1 MEKDLA
7 RLPTPGGDDDT
18 WGDVLNN
25 YLSVEHNSNGTLKSS
40 GTLSSYAHLNGATFT
55 GAVNVPTPTNSTNAT
70 TKAYVDGIAISGAP
84 DATSSTSGLIKLTGD
99 LSGTADSPTVVN
111 NTSTQKVEFALAGSL
126 TSTRKRLNLI
136 EGSNISIDVSDNSG
150 TDAAD
155 VTITTLSDRTA
166 GSIDDL
172 RAITSDLWT
181 GRVQVLG
188 YYEPNDGGQGVFYW
202 DTDNVSDDDN
212 GMTILPT
219 GQSGAGRWVREWNP
233 AGGIS
238 VKWFGA
244 VGDAAVRDESTGV
257 MYTDTSLN
265 TVATDDSQAFKN
277 CVDAMWRNQHFAY
290 DASAP
295 NTVTYG
301 YGARNTY
308 MVIPGGG
315 YYLADPVGIFSKS
328 RVSFSGSRT
337 GWNTVGAGIVNT
349 TLFIKDATPASDDF
363 FMSDR
368 DAGPN
373 FGFSDFSIMGCT
385 GNEQIYDYYSTG
397 ASQDLRFT
405 RIGFRNFSIGVR
417 CSGTGNS
424 DKVLFDNV
432 TVYSTV
438 DDAKFFYISGNTQ
451 SVAHTFLGGNVL
463 MKGTGH
469 VFHIEAG
476 GVISVH
482 GGSWVVEDQ
491 ATLIYLDGSGSTL
504 GGVLMPNITLYGA
517 KTECHDSAVLV
528 DMNYGHLLFAGM
540 SISSLPSND
549 GNAKYIIRN
558 SGSISWQDCNVAGGL
573 AAVIDDSSS
582 YALMTRP
589 TFSFTNCILPQD
601 YIASGVETYTDQDLT
616 TVYAGTNESGRP
628 RIYAKGCRDNSVINT
643 NITYAANGAPY
654 SSLGFSSRGVIKQS
668 IIGMHSAWPGA
679 GLPNTDAGSYHRL
692 VIPTNC
698 TVIGVRISKTGA
710 AQSGSGSTQAWTVK
724 DLDGTLY
731 ATLTLSAASDIKT
744 AYEAVGRRCTTDN
757 ERTLELRADPGNTNH
772 YAAGFFEVEYI

>member
-1 MEKDLA
+1 MA
-7 RLPTPGGDDDT
+7 RLPSPGSDQNI
-18 WGDVLNN
+18 WGDILNEF
-25 YLSVEHNSNGTLKSS
+25 LSVEHNSDGTLKSGGS
-40 GTLSSYAHLNGATFT
+40 LSSYAPLTGATFT
-55 GAVNVPTPTNSTNAT
+55 GAVNVPTPTTPANAT
-70 TKAYVDGIAISGAP
+70 TKAYVDGVAINGAP
-84 DATSSTSGLIKLTGD
+84 DADGSTKGLIQLAGD
-99 LSGTADSPTVVN
+99 LSGTADSPTVVD
-111 NTSTQKVEFALAGSL
+111 NTSIQKVEVALSGSVL
-126 TSTRKRLNLI
+126 STRKRINLV
-136 EGSNISIDVSDNSG
+136 EGSDIAITVNDN
-150 TDAAD
+150 
-155 VTITTLSDRTA
+155 TLSDSADVSIATLSGKTA
-166 GSIDDL
+166 DSIADL
-172 RAITSDLWT
+172 RAIDAELRT

-188 YYEPNDGGQGVFYW
+188 YHQPYDGGQGVFYW
-202 DTDNVSDDDN
+202 DDSNTSDDDN
-212 GMTILPT
+212 GLVILPT
-219 GQSGAGRWVREWNP
+219 GQVSAGRWVREWDP
-233 AGGIS
+233 ASGMS

-244 VGDAAVRDESTGV
+244 VGDAAVRNENTGI
-257 MYTDTSLN
+257 MYTSTSMD
-265 TVATDDSQAFKN
+265 TVATDDSQAFRD

-301 YGARNTY
+301 YGARATF

-315 YYLADPVGIFSKS
+315 YYIADPVGVFSKS

-349 TLFIKDATPASDDF
+349 TLYIYDASPGTDDF
-363 FMSDR
+363 FMADR

-373 FGFSDFSIMGCT
+373 FGFSDFSIIGCT

-405 RIGFRNFSIGVR
+405 RIGFRNFSVGVR

-424 DKVLFDNV
+424 DKVLFDNI
-432 TVYSTV
+432 TVYSTI

-451 SVAHTFLGGNVL
+451 SVAHTFLGGNIL
-463 MKGTGH
+463 MSGTGH
-469 VFHIEAG
+469 VLHIEAG
-476 GVISVH
+476 GLISIH
-482 GGSWVVEDQ
+482 GGSWIVQD
-491 ATLIYLDGSGSTL
+491 AAILIYLDGTGSTL
-504 GGVLMPNITLYGA
+504 GGVLMPNVTMYGA

-540 SISSLPSND
+540 SLSSLPSNT
-549 GNAKYIIRN
+549 GNAKYVIRN

-601 YIASGVETYTDQDLT
+601 YIASSVDTYTDQDLT
-616 TVYAGTNESGRP
+616 SVYAGTNESGRP
-628 RIYAKGCRDNSVINT
+628 RIYAKGCRDNAVINS

-668 IIGMHSAWPGA
+668 IVGMYSAWPGA
-679 GLPNTDAGSYHRL
+679 GLPNTDSGSYHRL

-698 TVIGVRISKTGA
+698 TVTGVRISKTGS
-710 AQSGSGSTQAWTVK
+710 AQSGSGDTQSWTVK

-731 ATLTLSAASDIKT
+731 ATLSLTSAGEIKT
-744 AYEAVGRRCTTDN
+744 VYEAVGRRCTTDN
-757 ERTLELRADPGNTNH
+757 QRTLELRADPGNTNH
-772 YAAGFFEVEYI
+772 YAAGFFEIEYI